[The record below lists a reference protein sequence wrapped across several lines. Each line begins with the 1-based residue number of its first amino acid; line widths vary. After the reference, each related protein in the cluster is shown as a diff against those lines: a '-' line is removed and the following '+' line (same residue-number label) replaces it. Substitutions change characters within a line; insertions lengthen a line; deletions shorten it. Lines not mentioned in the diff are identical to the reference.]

1 MTASFGRCHDA
12 VVVEGSNEPETEV
25 EDEDQSPQDAV
36 VEMIESHLGPEQTA
50 ALKQLGI
57 GSIEELVQS
66 AMSDPEG
73 FTARMQERV
82 AAAQQAAIAQAE
94 AARAQAMAAQA
105 GPAATAAATTAAAR
119 TAGGHDSVD
128 SLEKLAD
135 LRDRGVLTPEEFE
148 TLKKRVLAE

>member
-1 MTASFGRCHDA
+1 M
-12 VVVEGSNEPETEV
+12 VEGSDDQDTEL
-25 EDEDQSPQDAV
+25 EGGDPPPQDAI
-36 VEMIESHLGPEQTA
+36 VELIESHLGPEQTA

-57 GSIEELVQS
+57 GSVHELVQS

-82 AAAQQAAIAQAE
+82 AAAQQAAMAQAE
-94 AARAQAMAAQA
+94 AARAQAVAAQTGA
-105 GPAATAAATTAAAR
+105 AAATA
-119 TAGGHDSVD
+119 GHDPVD

-148 TLKKRVLAE
+148 ALKKRVLAE